1 MNCSSFESAKPS
13 GNWKNNNNNITS
25 PNYLTSPNLKKI
37 STSSSAPPGTRV
49 PTNVMNTSSP
59 ASPTVNQISPNA
71 LVDEDAIGNELG
83 GNDSID
89 TDTDEELVEW
99 VSSGDTSSYIGPLI
113 ATLAAVHS
121 ILSFSTLVAYYYLK
135 VPLVIFKREKEICR
149 MLEFEGMWISS
160 QPAEDNLRA
169 HWDKLVLS
177 TPSFPQ
183 MYWDKFVK
191 KKVRNKYSIQYDY
204 DEITRLLG
212 MDKVSS
218 DTETGGTSLSKFFGG
233 IDMQY
238 LVWKWGVVFTDIN
251 FYIFILSYLLHFS
264 FLKPF
269 EQLVLTV
276 MLTSIVIYLYTVVAF
291 NFFRKFYVKDNDGV
305 PDPKCNDMKTCFIF
319 HLHTGLRAGGG
330 IGDEIEAPDGD
341 ESENYRI
348 LFDLTFFFF
357 VIIIL
362 LAIIQG
368 LIIDAFGD
376 LRDQLEQVK
385 EDLESKCFI
394 CGIGKEYFD
403 KIPHGFEQHV
413 EKEHNFANYMKCLI
427 LIDDELVNYRHLS
440 LKIEYFL
447 MHIINKPD
455 TEYTGQ
461 ETYVWEL
468 YQQRCW
474 DFFPIG
480 DCFRKQYE
488 EELQPK

>member
-1 MNCSSFESAKPS
+1 MNYFSFESAKPS
-13 GNWKNNNNNITS
+13 GNWKNNNNNIAS

-49 PTNVMNTSSP
+49 PTNVMDTSSP

-71 LVDEDAIGNELG
+71 LGDEDAIGNELG

-233 IDMQY
+233 IDIQY
-238 LVWKWGVVFTDIN
+238 LVWKWGVVFTDI
-251 FYIFILSYLLHFS
+251 
-264 FLKPF
+264 
-269 EQLVLTV
+269 
-276 MLTSIVIYLYTVVAF
+276 
-291 NFFRKFYVKDNDGV
+291 
-305 PDPKCNDMKTCFIF
+305 CFIF

-413 EKEHNFANYMKCLI
+413 EKEHNFANYM
-427 LIDDELVNYRHLS
+427 
-440 LKIEYFL
+440 YFL